1 MAAKQ
6 VKYYDYDRSEPVEC
20 GCGWSGLPG
29 AYEDYF
35 HELLD
40 VTCPD
45 CDSMLLIVPFPTYEQ
60 TRAAAAD
67 GNEEAIA
74 ELQRIEERER
84 KDSDENQDD

>member
-6 VKYYDYDRSEPVEC
+6 VKYYDYDRSEKVEC
-20 GCGWSGLPG
+20 RCGWSGQPG

-40 VTCPD
+40 VTCPR
-45 CDSMLLIVPFPTYEQ
+45 CDRMLLIVPYPTRAE
-60 TRAAAAD
+60 TEEAAAA

-74 ELQRIEERER
+74 ELKRTEERETNAQE
-84 KDSDENQDD
+84 DEA

>member
-6 VKYYDYDRSEPVEC
+6 VMYYNYDRSETVEC
-20 GCGWSGLPG
+20 RCGWSGQPG

-40 VTCPD
+40 VTCPR
-45 CDSMLLIVPFPTYEQ
+45 CDTMLLIVPYPTRAQ
-60 TRAAAAD
+60 TEEAAAA

-74 ELQRIEERER
+74 ELERIEERER
-84 KDSDENQDD
+84 TTGEDEE

>member
-6 VKYYDYDRSEPVEC
+6 VKYYDYDRSKAVEC
-20 GCGWSGLPG
+20 RCGWSGQPG

-40 VTCPD
+40 VTCPR
-45 CDSMLLIVPFPTYEQ
+45 CDTMLLIVPYPTDEQ
-60 TRAAAAD
+60 TRAAAAG

-74 ELQRIEERER
+74 ELRQIEERETNAQ
-84 KDSDENQDD
+84 EEEA

>member
-1 MAAKQ
+1 M
-6 VKYYDYDRSEPVEC
+6 
-20 GCGWSGLPG
+20 
-29 AYEDYF
+29 
-35 HELLD
+35 
-40 VTCPD
+40 TCPD